1 MSKLA
6 NIYIIYGASGSGKTT
21 LISEL
26 GYLNI
31 KVTVHAKGTTRKL
44 RAYDEE
50 EIVSVADVTSPEY
63 DYIYANYGNKYGIQK
78 SQIDA
83 SLSAGKHHFI
93 ICNDKPTIKKI
104 KDDFPNRTRVIYLAF
119 DMPEKILKQIQSE
132 RDISDDEIKLRLEKI
147 KYLNEE
153 FLADRGF
160 FDAVII
166 NKFGFPPARMLTQL
180 RSLIDSDT
188 EDASDTEI
196 EQMRVEL
203 TALTDLVTQIN
214 KNTTPSIHEL
224 GAVPEGDFVFIV
236 MAMIKDD
243 DLLIAAH
250 ESIKR
255 ACAATGYDAHR
266 IDDTYY
272 GSEIPPKILNNIKL
286 ASIVVA
292 DLTLE
297 RPNTYFEL
305 GYAVAYNKNVII
317 TAREN
322 TVVHFDVN
330 AYQRIIYK
338 NARELERE
346 LTDVLRSKRSDEEVP
361 QHDISEEDKE

>member
-26 GYLNI
+26 GYLKI

-44 RAYDEE
+44 RAYDED
-50 EIVSVADVTSPEY
+50 EIVNVDDVTQPEY
-63 DYIYANYGNKYGIQK
+63 DYIYSNYGNKYGIQK
-78 SQIDA
+78 SQIIA
-83 SLSAGKHHFI
+83 SIEAGKHHFI
-93 ICNDKPTIKKI
+93 ICNDKATIKKI
-104 KDDFPNRTRVIYLAF
+104 KDDFPNRTRVIYMAF

-132 RDISDDEIKLRLEKI
+132 RNISDDEIKLRLEKI

-160 FDAVII
+160 FDFVII
-166 NKFGFPPARMLTQL
+166 NKFGYPPTRMLTQL

-203 TALTDLVTQIN
+203 TALTDLVAQIN
-214 KNTTPSIHEL
+214 KNTTP
-224 GAVPEGDFVFIV
+224 AVQEIAAAPEGDFVFIV
-236 MAMIKDD
+236 MAMTDD
-243 DLLIAAH
+243 DPLLIDVH

-255 ACAATGYDAHR
+255 ACKATDYDAQR
-266 IDDTYY
+266 IDDTFH
-272 GSEIPPKILNNIKL
+272 GTELPHKILNNIKL
-286 ASIVVA
+286 ASVVVA
-292 DLTLE
+292 DLTHA
-297 RPNTYFEL
+297 RPNTYYEL
-305 GYAVAYNKNVII
+305 GYAHAYNKKTII
-317 TAREN
+317 TVREN
-322 TVVHFDVN
+322 NPVHFDVN

-338 NARELERE
+338 NSTELERK
-346 LTDVLRSKRSDEEVP
+346 LTEALKLHRSGGVAQGS
-361 QHDISEEDKE
+361 S